1 MIVQLLRLQRGG
13 IGRRPALCG
22 LVLWIT
28 LALPAAAG
36 ERPIVAAAADL
47 RFALPEVAERFTA
60 ETGRSVRLNFGSSGN
75 FRRQIEQGAPFEL
88 YLSAD
93 EAYVEALHRAGRT
106 VDAGTLYAIGRVV
119 IIAPSGDRA
128 GIVDDS
134 LDALGEAVAAGDIK
148 RFAIANPEHAPYG
161 VAARQA
167 LEAAGLW
174 EELRPHLVYGENVS
188 QAARFALSG
197 QAQGGIVA
205 YSLARAPAIAARADY
220 ALIAAQDHAPL
231 RQRMVLIEGAGET
244 ARAFHDYL
252 RGESAREILAAYG
265 FVTPEAD

>member
-1 MIVQLLRLQRGG
+1 MKSLVLQRGWL
-13 IGRRPALCG
+13 GRCPAWCG
-22 LVLWIT
+22 LILW
-28 LALPAAAG
+28 LALVPPATAG
-36 ERPIVAAAADL
+36 ERPIVAAASDL
-47 RFALPEVAERFTA
+47 QFALPEVAERFTA
-60 ETGRSVRLNFGSSGN
+60 ETGRTVRLNFGSSGN

-106 VDAGTLYAIGRVV
+106 VDGGTLYAIGRVV
-119 IIAPSGDRA
+119 VIAPAGDPA
-128 GIVDDS
+128 GIVDGS
-134 LDALGEAVAAGDIK
+134 LAALAEAFAAGDIN

-167 LEAAGLW
+167 LESAGLW
-174 EELRPHLVYGENVS
+174 DDIRPHLVYGENVS
-188 QAARFALSG
+188 QATRFALSG
-197 QAQGGIVA
+197 DTAGGLVA

-220 ALIAAQDHAPL
+220 ALVAAEDHAPL

-244 ARAFHDYL
+244 ASAFHDYL
-252 RGESAREILAAYG
+252 QGESAREILSAYG